1 MRADKIERLLPS
13 PTRDTKPYW
22 DGLLEGRILIQQCA
36 DCAAFRH
43 YPRPV
48 CPECHSMA
56 FNWREAA
63 GHGTV
68 HSWTVSYHAFHPA
81 FKKDLPT
88 AYVTVDLP
96 EGVRLCAPLRDGDPK
111 EIAIGKELKL
121 GVELLEE
128 GLATPIVR
136 FSDEKKGES

>member
-1 MRADKIERLLPS
+1 MMQEYKVERLWPN
-13 PTRDTKPYW
+13 PTQDTKPYW
-22 DGLLEGRILIQQCA
+22 DGLLEGKILIQQCA
-36 DCAAFRH
+36 DCGTFRH

-48 CPECHSMA
+48 CPECYSMD
-56 FNWREAA
+56 FKWREAA

-68 HSWTVSYHAFHPA
+68 HSWSISYHAFHPV
-81 FKKDLPT
+81 FKKGLPT
-88 AYVTVDLP
+88 AYITVDLP
-96 EGVRLCAPLRDGDPK
+96 EGVRLCAPLRDGDAG

-136 FSDEKKGES
+136 FASET